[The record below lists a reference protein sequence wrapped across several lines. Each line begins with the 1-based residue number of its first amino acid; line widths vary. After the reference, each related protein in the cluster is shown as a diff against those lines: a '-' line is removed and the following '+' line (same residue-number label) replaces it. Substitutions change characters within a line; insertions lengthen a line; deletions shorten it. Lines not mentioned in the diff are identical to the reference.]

1 MTAARNR
8 QAGGPYETAAEAR
21 AEPLVRDTYLITRVG
36 GDMGAENQH
45 RLLAACQ
52 DAGVRLGAY
61 DRRVLTWL
69 AGWEPETVQVV
80 VGLIGRAAQGGRRSA
95 PS

>member
-1 MTAARNR
+1 MTTRNR
-8 QAGGPYETAAEAR
+8 PPCGPYETAAEVR
-21 AEPLVRDTYLITRVG
+21 AEPLVRDTYLITRAG
-36 GDMGAENQH
+36 GDMDAENQR

-61 DRRVLTWL
+61 DRRILAWL

-80 VGLIGRAAQGGRRSA
+80 VGLIGRAAQGGRQSA